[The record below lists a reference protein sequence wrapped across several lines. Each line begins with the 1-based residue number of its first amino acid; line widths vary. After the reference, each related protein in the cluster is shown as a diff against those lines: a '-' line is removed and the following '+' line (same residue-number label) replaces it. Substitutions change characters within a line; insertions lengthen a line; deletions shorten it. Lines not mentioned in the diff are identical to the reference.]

1 MKAISGFQEFCEGL
15 DVSPV
20 YLVDWPIA
28 NDPLAREIIGDAVR
42 GGRAEIGIQLHP
54 WVNPPHDEEVSTR
67 NSFAGNLPP
76 ELEAEK
82 FRRLRDAIVE
92 GFGSAPRI
100 YRAGRYGIGPQT
112 AKLLSESGIAIDSS
126 VRARFDYSDE
136 HGPDY
141 SRHPV
146 KPYWTDAGKTL
157 LELPL
162 TTAFWGML
170 RQQGQQLFPLTGKFP
185 LLGSV
190 LSRLGMLQRIGL
202 TPEGITLEQ
211 ALRAIDIAVDD
222 GLPVLVL
229 SFHSPSLAVGHTPYV
244 RSRDDLDQL
253 YDWMRGVYSYL
264 RAREV
269 RQTTVEEIIAS
280 SVR

>member
-1 MKAISGFQEFCEGL
+1 VKAISGFQEFCEGL

-170 RQQGQQLFPLTGKFP
+170 RQQGQQLFPLTAKFP
-185 LLGSV
+185 PLGSV

-269 RQTTVEEIIAS
+269 RPTTVEEIIAS